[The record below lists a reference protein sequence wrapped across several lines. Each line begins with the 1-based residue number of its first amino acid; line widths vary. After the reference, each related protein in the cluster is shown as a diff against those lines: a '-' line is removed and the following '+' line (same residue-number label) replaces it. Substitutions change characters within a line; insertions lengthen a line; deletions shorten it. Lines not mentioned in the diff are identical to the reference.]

1 MRHNDVAHR
10 PPMLNLSRRSSMKLL
25 KSIPLLGWI
34 IVAIVVGIL
43 TGPVMPAWLGGV
55 FLTYNSI
62 FSGFLSFVVPL
73 IILGLVMPA
82 IAELGK
88 GAGKWLGVTAMIAY
102 GSTILAG
109 LLAYFVSRWLFTS
122 SLSGGG
128 LEAFGEESG
137 SGFSPFISVVA
148 SAGDSATEI
157 VLAPVID
164 VMSALVLAFILGI
177 GLTAFRSKV
186 LFRGAVEFRT
196 IIESVIRRIIVPAL
210 PLFIFGIFMDLS
222 ASGSAVTVVT
232 KFLLVALVSFAL
244 TFVVLLLQ
252 YSLAGAM
259 SGINPLKAL
268 WNMRDAYF
276 TALGTS
282 SSAATIPVTLAST
295 KKNGVADSVAGFVV
309 PLCATI
315 HLSGSMV
322 KITCFSIAVLL
333 LTGGDVSFA
342 AYLPFILMLGV
353 MMIAAPG
360 VPGGAIA
367 AAAGLL
373 VQMLGFGDVEVGL
386 MFAAYIALDSFGT
399 ATNVTGDGAI
409 ALIMNKLTHGRLGTQ
424 AQDPQ
429 DEDVE
434 AAEGSETEEHALAH

>member
-1 MRHNDVAHR
+1 
-10 PPMLNLSRRSSMKLL
+10 MKIL

-34 IVAIVVGIL
+34 IIAIILGVV
-43 TGPVMPAWLGGV
+43 TGPIMPEWLGGL

-62 FSGFLSFVVPL
+62 FSGFLGFIVPL

-88 GAGKWLGVTAMIAY
+88 GAGKWLGITAMIAY
-102 GSTILAG
+102 GSTVIAG
-109 LLAYFVSRWLFTS
+109 LLAYFVSRWLFTPA
-122 SLSGGG
+122 LSGGG
-128 LEAFGEESG
+128 LEEFGEESG
-137 SGFSPFISVVA
+137 SGFTPFITVVA

-157 VLAPVID
+157 VLPPVID
-164 VMSALVLAFILGI
+164 VMSALVLAFVIGV
-177 GLTAFRSKV
+177 GLTAFHSKV

-222 ASGSAVTVVT
+222 ASGSAVTVIT
-232 KFLLVALVSFAL
+232 KFLLVALVSFGL
-244 TFVVLLLQ
+244 TLVILLLQ
-252 YSLAGAM
+252 YTIAGSVA
-259 SGINPLKAL
+259 GRNPFKAL

-282 SSAATIPVTLAST
+282 SSAATIPVTLDST
-295 KKNGVADSVAGFVV
+295 KKNGVNDSVAGFVV

-315 HLSGSMV
+315 HLSGSMI

-333 LTGGDVSFA
+333 LTGGNVSFG

-373 VQMLGFGDVEVGL
+373 AQMLGFGEVEVGL

-409 ALIMNKLTHGRLGTQ
+409 AMIMNKLTRGNLG
-424 AQDPQ
+424 AQPQ
-429 DEDVE
+429 DLADTEVE
-434 AAEGSETEEHALAH
+434 ALPGTAAHSHTRPE

>member
-1 MRHNDVAHR
+1 
-10 PPMLNLSRRSSMKLL
+10 MKLL

-34 IVAIVVGIL
+34 IVAIILGIL
-43 TGPVMPAWLGGV
+43 TGPVMPIWLGSV

-62 FSGFLSFVVPL
+62 FSGFLGFIVPL

-88 GAGKWLGVTAMIAY
+88 GAGKWLGLTAGIAY
-102 GSTILAG
+102 GSTVLAG

-122 SLSGGG
+122 PLSGGG
-128 LEAFGEESG
+128 LESLSDGSG
-137 SGFSPFISVVA
+137 SGFTPYLTVVA

-157 VLAPVID
+157 VLPPVIG
-164 VMSALVLAFILGI
+164 VMSALVLAFVIGI
-177 GLTAFRSKV
+177 GLTAFHSKV
-186 LFRGAVEFRT
+186 LFRGAIEFRS

-222 ASGSAVTVVT
+222 ASGSAMIVVT
-232 KFLLVALVSFAL
+232 KFLLVAVVSFAL
-244 TFVVLLLQ
+244 TFVVLLMQ
-252 YSLAGAM
+252 YSVAGSM
-259 SGINPLKAL
+259 SGINPFKAL

-295 KKNGVADSVAGFVV
+295 KKNGVSDSVAGFVV

-333 LTGGDVSFA
+333 LTGGDISFS

-373 VQMLGFGDVEVGL
+373 VQMLGFGEVEVGL

-409 ALIMNKLTHGRLGTQ
+409 ALIMNKLTRGHLGSQ
-424 AQDPQ
+424 PQDPA
-429 DEDVE
+429 DEAME
-434 AAEGSETEEHALAH
+434 PGEGALLEEHALPQ

>member
-1 MRHNDVAHR
+1 MNF
-10 PPMLNLSRRSSMKLL
+10 L

-34 IVAIVVGIL
+34 IVAIVLGIL
-43 TGPVMPAWLGGV
+43 TGPIMPEWLGGA

-62 FSGFLSFVVPL
+62 FSGFLGFIVPL

-88 GAGKWLGVTAMIAY
+88 GAGKWLGATAGIAY
-102 GSTILAG
+102 GSTIIAG
-109 LLAYFVSRWLFTS
+109 LLAYFVSRWLFTP
-122 SLSGGG
+122 SLAGGG
-128 LEAFGEESG
+128 LTELGDESG
-137 SGFSPFISVVA
+137 SGFTPYITVVG

-157 VLAPVID
+157 VLPPVID
-164 VMSALVLAFILGI
+164 VMSALVLAFVIGV
-177 GLTAFRSKV
+177 GLTAFHSKV

-196 IIESVIRRIIVPAL
+196 IVESVIRRIIVPAL

-222 ASGSAVTVVT
+222 ASGSAVTIVT
-232 KFLLVALVSFAL
+232 KFLLVAVVSFAL
-244 TFVVLLLQ
+244 CLIVLLIQ
-252 YSLAGAM
+252 YSIAGAM
-259 SGINPLKAL
+259 TGQNPLKAL

-282 SSAATIPVTLAST
+282 SSAATIPVTLEST
-295 KKNGVADSVAGFVV
+295 KKNGVSNSVAGFVV

-333 LTGGDVSFA
+333 LSGGDVSFG

-373 VQMLGFGDVEVGL
+373 AQMLGFGEVEVGL

-409 ALIMNKLTHGRLGTQ
+409 ALIMNKLTRGHLGTQ
-424 AQDPQ
+424 AQDPS
-429 DEDVE
+429 DENVE
-434 AAEGSETEEHALAH
+434 PAAGSKLEAHSLPSN

>member
-1 MRHNDVAHR
+1 
-10 PPMLNLSRRSSMKLL
+10 MKLL
-25 KSIPLLGWI
+25 KSIPLLGWVL
-34 IVAIVVGIL
+34 VAIIL
-43 TGPVMPAWLGGV
+43 GVLLGPVMPVWLGSL

-62 FSGFLSFVVPL
+62 FSGFLNFVVPL
-73 IILGLVMPA
+73 IIFGLVAPA

-88 GAGKWLGVTAMIAY
+88 GAGKWLGITAGIAY
-102 GSTILAG
+102 ASTLAAG
-109 LLAYFVSRWLFTS
+109 LLAYFVSRWLFTQ

-128 LEAFGEESG
+128 LESISEGEG
-137 SGFSPFISVVA
+137 SGFEAFVSLVS

-157 VLAPVID
+157 VLPPALD
-164 VMSALVLAFILGI
+164 VMTALVLAFILGL
-177 GLTAFRSKV
+177 GMTAFKSKV
-186 LFRGAVEFRT
+186 LFRGVVEFRT
-196 IIESVIRRIIVPAL
+196 IIEMVIRRIVVPAL
-210 PLFIFGIFMDLS
+210 PLFIFGIFLDLS
-222 ASGSAVTVVT
+222 ASGNAITVVT
-232 KFLLVALVSFAL
+232 KFLLVAVVSFAL
-244 TFVVLLLQ
+244 TLVVLLAQ
-252 YSLAGAM
+252 YSIAGAM
-259 SGINPLKAL
+259 NKRNPLKAL
-268 WNMRDAYF
+268 WGMRDAYF

-282 SSAATIPVTLAST
+282 SSAATIPVTLASA
-295 KKNGVADSVAGFVV
+295 KKNGVSDAVAGFVV

-333 LTGGDVSFA
+333 LTGGDVSFG

-399 ATNVTGDGAI
+399 ATNVTGDGAV
-409 ALIMNKLTHGRLGTQ
+409 AMMMQKLTNGKLGTQ
-424 AQDPQ
+424 PQ
-429 DEDVE
+429 SDEDEIVE
-434 AAEGSETEEHALAH
+434 MADGSQNAAHQLGE

>member
-1 MRHNDVAHR
+1 
-10 PPMLNLSRRSSMKLL
+10 MKLL
-25 KSIPLLGWI
+25 RALPLLAWI
-34 IVAIVVGIL
+34 VIAIVLGIL
-43 TGPVMPAWLGGV
+43 TGPVMPAWLGSV

-62 FSGFLSFVVPL
+62 FSGFLGFAVPL
-73 IILGLVMPA
+73 IILGLVTPA

-88 GAGKWLGVTAMIAY
+88 GAGKWLGLTAGLAY
-102 GSTILAG
+102 GSTIVAG
-109 LLAYFVSRWLFTS
+109 LLAYVVSRWLFTPA
-122 SLSGGG
+122 LGGGG
-128 LEAFGEESG
+128 LESLEDGSG
-137 SGFSPFISVVA
+137 SGFTPYLTVTS
-148 SAGDSATEI
+148 SAAGSATEI
-157 VLAPVID
+157 VLPPVID
-164 VMSALVLAFILGI
+164 VMSALVLAFVVGI
-177 GLTAFRSKV
+177 GLTAFHSRV
-186 LFRGAVEFRT
+186 IFRGAVEFRT
-196 IIESVIRRIIVPAL
+196 IIESLIKRIIVPAL

-222 ASGSAVTVVT
+222 ASGAAMTVVS
-232 KFLLVALVSFAL
+232 KFLLVVVVSFAL
-244 TFVVLLLQ
+244 TLVVLLAQ
-252 YSLAGAM
+252 FTVAGA
-259 SGINPLKAL
+259 INGKNPVKAL

-282 SSAATIPVTLAST
+282 SSAATIPVTLEST

-333 LTGGDVSFA
+333 LTGGDVSFGS
-342 AYLPFILMLGV
+342 YLPFTLMLGV

-373 VQMLGFGDVEVGL
+373 VQMLGFGEVEIGL

-409 ALIMNKLTHGRLGTQ
+409 AMIMHKLTRGHLGAQ
-424 AQDPQ
+424 AQSES

-434 AAEGSETEEHALAH
+434 GLPGAAGEKHSLL

>member
-1 MRHNDVAHR
+1 
-10 PPMLNLSRRSSMKLL
+10 MKLL
-25 KSIPLLGWI
+25 KSLPLLGWI
-34 IVAIVVGIL
+34 VIAIILGIL
-43 TGPVMPAWLGGV
+43 TGPLMPAWLGGV

-62 FSGFLSFVVPL
+62 FSGFLGFVVPL
-73 IILGLVMPA
+73 IILGLVAPA

-88 GAGKWLGVTAMIAY
+88 GAGKWLGVTAAIAY

-109 LLAYFVSRWLFTS
+109 LLAYFVSRWLFTP

-128 LEAFGEESG
+128 LDALGDESG
-137 SGFSPFISVVA
+137 SGFAPFLTVVG
-148 SAGDSATEI
+148 SAGGSATEI
-157 VLAPVID
+157 VLPPVID
-164 VMSALVLAFILGI
+164 VMSALVLAFVLGI
-177 GLTAFRSKV
+177 GLTAFHSKV
-186 LFRGAVEFRT
+186 LFRGVVEFRT

-210 PLFIFGIFMDLS
+210 PLFIFGIFMELS
-222 ASGSAVTVVT
+222 ASGAAMTVVT

-244 TFVVLLLQ
+244 TFVVLIVQ
-252 YSLAGAM
+252 YTVAGAM
-259 SGINPLKAL
+259 SGINPFKAL

-295 KKNGVADSVAGFVV
+295 KKNGVSGSVAGFVV

-333 LTGGDVSFA
+333 LTGGDVSFG
-342 AYLPFILMLGV
+342 AYMPFILMLGV

-373 VQMLGFGDVEVGL
+373 AQMLGFGEVEVGL

-409 ALIMNKLTHGRLGTQ
+409 ALILNKLTRGKLGVQ
-424 AQDPQ
+424 AQDPA
-429 DEDVE
+429 DEVVDP
-434 AAEGSETEEHALAH
+434 AEGSEAEAHALAK

>member
-1 MRHNDVAHR
+1 
-10 PPMLNLSRRSSMKLL
+10 MKLL
-25 KSIPLLGWI
+25 KKIPLLGWI
-34 IVAIVVGIL
+34 IIAIVLGIL
-43 TGPVMPAWLGGV
+43 TGPVMPVWLGGA

-62 FSGFLSFVVPL
+62 FSGFLGFVVPL

-88 GAGKWLGVTAMIAY
+88 GAGKWLGITAMIAY

-109 LLAYFVSRWLFTS
+109 LLAYFVSRGLFTS
-122 SLSGGG
+122 TLTGGG
-128 LEAFGEESG
+128 LEGFGKDSG
-137 SGFSPFISVVA
+137 SGFSPYLTVVA
-148 SAGDSATEI
+148 SPGGSATEI
-157 VLAPVID
+157 VLSPVID

-177 GLTAFRSKV
+177 GLTAFHSKV

-222 ASGSAVTVVT
+222 ASGSAVAIVS
-232 KFLLVALVSFAL
+232 KFLLVAVVSFAL
-244 TFVVLLLQ
+244 TFVVLLAQ
-252 YSLAGAM
+252 YSVAGAM
-259 SGINPLKAL
+259 SGLNPLKAL

-295 KKNGVADSVAGFVV
+295 KKNGVSDSVAGFVV

-333 LTGGDVSFA
+333 LTGGDVSFG

-373 VQMLGFGDVEVGL
+373 AQMLGFGEVEVGL

-409 ALIMNKLTHGRLGTQ
+409 ALIMNKLTRGHLGAQ
-424 AQDPQ
+424 PQDPS
-429 DEDVE
+429 DEFVE
-434 AAEGSETEEHALAH
+434 AGEGSETTSHTLPV

>member
-1 MRHNDVAHR
+1 MDHHIYR
-10 PPMLNLSRRSSMKLL
+10 PGHSDRPF
-25 KSIPLLGWI
+25 I
-34 IVAIVVGIL
+34 
-43 TGPVMPAWLGGV
+43 PAWLGGA

-62 FSGFLSFVVPL
+62 FSGFLGFIVPL
-73 IILGLVMPA
+73 IIVGLVTPA

-88 GAGKWLGVTAMIAY
+88 GAGKWLGITAMIAY

-109 LLAYFVSRWLFTS
+109 LLAYFVSRWVFTS
-122 SLSGGG
+122 TLAGGG
-128 LEAFGEESG
+128 LDALGDESG
-137 SGFSPFISVVA
+137 SGFTPYLTVVGA
-148 SAGDSATEI
+148 AGDSATEI
-157 VLAPVID
+157 VLEPVIG
-164 VMSALVLAFILGI
+164 VMSALVLAFVIGI
-177 GLTAFRSKV
+177 GVTSFHSKV
-186 LFRGAVEFRT
+186 LFRGAIEFRT

-222 ASGSAVTVVT
+222 ASGSAMTVVT

-252 YSLAGAM
+252 YSIAGMMA
-259 SGINPLKAL
+259 GINPLKAL

-295 KKNGVADSVAGFVV
+295 KKNGVSDSVAGFVI

-333 LTGGDVSFA
+333 LTGGDVTFG
-342 AYLPFILMLGV
+342 AYFPFILMLGV

-373 VQMLGFGDVEVGL
+373 AQMLGFGEVEVGL

-409 ALIMNKLTHGRLGTQ
+409 ALIMNKLTRGKLGTQ
-424 AQDPQ
+424 AQDPA
-429 DEDVE
+429 DETVE
-434 AAEGSETEEHALAH
+434 AGEGSETASHTLAQ

>member
-1 MRHNDVAHR
+1 
-10 PPMLNLSRRSSMKLL
+10 MKIL

-34 IVAIVVGIL
+34 ILAIILGVV
-43 TGPVMPAWLGGV
+43 TGPIMPEWLGGL

-62 FSGFLSFVVPL
+62 FSGFLGFIVPL

-82 IAELGK
+82 IAELGR
-88 GAGKWLGVTAMIAY
+88 GAGKWLGITAMIAY
-102 GSTILAG
+102 GSTVIAG
-109 LLAYFVSRWLFTS
+109 LLAYFVSRWLFTP

-128 LEAFGEESG
+128 LEEFGEESG
-137 SGFSPFISVVA
+137 SGFTPFITVVA

-157 VLAPVID
+157 VLPPVID
-164 VMSALVLAFILGI
+164 VMSALVLAFVIGV
-177 GLTAFRSKV
+177 GLTAFHSKV

-222 ASGSAVTVVT
+222 ASGSAVTVIT
-232 KFLLVALVSFAL
+232 KFLLVALVSFGL
-244 TFVVLLLQ
+244 TLVILILQ
-252 YSLAGAM
+252 YTVAGSVA
-259 SGINPLKAL
+259 GRNPFKAL

-282 SSAATIPVTLAST
+282 SSAATIPVTLDST
-295 KKNGVADSVAGFVV
+295 KKNGVNDSVAGFVV

-315 HLSGSMV
+315 HLSGSMI

-333 LTGGDVSFA
+333 LTGGNVSFG

-373 VQMLGFGDVEVGL
+373 AQMLGFGEVEVGL

-409 ALIMNKLTHGRLGTQ
+409 AMIMNKLTRGNLG
-424 AQDPQ
+424 AQPQ
-429 DEDVE
+429 DLADTEVE
-434 AAEGSETEEHALAH
+434 ALPGTAAHSHTRPE

>member
-1 MRHNDVAHR
+1 
-10 PPMLNLSRRSSMKLL
+10 MKLL

-34 IVAIVVGIL
+34 VIAIVLGIL

-62 FSGFLSFVVPL
+62 FSGFLGFIVPL
-73 IILGLVMPA
+73 IILGLVTPA

-88 GAGKWLGVTAMIAY
+88 GAGKWLGITAGIAY

-109 LLAYFVSRWLFTS
+109 LLAYFTSRWLFTPT
-122 SLSGGG
+122 LSGRG
-128 LEAFGEESG
+128 LEALGEEGG
-137 SGFSPFISVVA
+137 SGFTPYLTVVA
-148 SAGDSATEI
+148 KAGGSATEI
-157 VLAPVID
+157 VLPPVID
-164 VMSALVLAFILGI
+164 VMSALVLAFVLGVGI
-177 GLTAFRSKV
+177 TAFHSKV
-186 LFRGAVEFRT
+186 IFRGAVEFRT
-196 IIESVIRRIIVPAL
+196 VIESVIRRILVPAL

-222 ASGSAVTVVT
+222 ASGAAITVVT
-232 KFLLVALVSFAL
+232 KFALVALVSFAL
-244 TFVVLLLQ
+244 TLVVLLLQ
-252 YSLAGAM
+252 YTIAGSM
-259 SGINPLKAL
+259 TGQNPLKAL

-295 KKNGVADSVAGFVV
+295 KKNGVSDSVAGFVV

-373 VQMLGFGDVEVGL
+373 AQMLGFGEVEVGL

-409 ALIMNKLTHGRLGTQ
+409 ALIMNKLTRGHLGTQ
-424 AQDPQ
+424 AQDEA
-429 DEDVE
+429 DEALE
-434 AAEGSETEEHALAH
+434 PAKGSTAESHHLAE

>member
-1 MRHNDVAHR
+1 
-10 PPMLNLSRRSSMKLL
+10 MKLL

-34 IVAIVVGIL
+34 VIAIILGIL
-43 TGPVMPAWLGGV
+43 TGPLMPTWLGGL

-62 FSGFLSFVVPL
+62 FSGFLSFIVPL

-88 GAGKWLGVTAMIAY
+88 GAGKWLGVTALIAY

-109 LLAYFVSRWLFTS
+109 LLAYFVSRWLFTA

-128 LEAFGEESG
+128 LEAIGADSG
-137 SGFSPFISVVA
+137 SGFTPFLTVVS

-157 VLAPVID
+157 VLPPVIG
-164 VMSALVLAFILGI
+164 VMSALVLAFVIGI
-177 GLTAFRSKV
+177 GLTAFKSKV
-186 LFRGAVEFRT
+186 LFRGAIEFRT

-222 ASGSAVTVVT
+222 ASGSAITVVT
-232 KFLLVALVSFAL
+232 KFLLVAVVSFAL
-244 TFVVLLLQ
+244 TFVVLIAQ
-252 YSLAGAM
+252 YSIAGAM
-259 SGINPLKAL
+259 NGLNPFKAL

-295 KKNGVADSVAGFVV
+295 KKNGVSDSVAGFVI

-333 LTGGDVSFA
+333 LTGGDISFG
-342 AYLPFILMLGV
+342 AYFPFILMLGV

-373 VQMLGFGDVEVGL
+373 VQMLGFGEIEVGL

-399 ATNVTGDGAI
+399 ATNVTGDGAL
-409 ALIMNKLTHGRLGTQ
+409 ALIMNKLTRGHLGTQ
-424 AQDPQ
+424 AQDPS
-429 DEDVE
+429 DENVVAAPGSE
-434 AAEGSETEEHALAH
+434 AATHTLAQ

>member
-1 MRHNDVAHR
+1 
-10 PPMLNLSRRSSMKLL
+10 MKFL

-34 IVAIVVGIL
+34 VIAIILGIL
-43 TGPVMPAWLGGV
+43 TGPIMPIWLGST

-62 FSGFLSFVVPL
+62 FSGFLGFIVPL

-88 GAGKWLGVTAMIAY
+88 GAGKWLGATAAIAY

-109 LLAYFVSRWLFTS
+109 LLAYFVSRWLFTD
-122 SLSGGG
+122 SLSGAG
-128 LEAFGEESG
+128 LEEIGEEGG
-137 SGFSPFISVVA
+137 SGFTPFITLVA

-157 VLAPVID
+157 VLPPVIG
-164 VMSALVLAFILGI
+164 VMSALVLAFVIGV
-177 GLTAFRSKV
+177 GLTAFHSKV

-196 IIESVIRRIIVPAL
+196 IIEAVIRRIIVPAL

-222 ASGSAVTVVT
+222 ASGSAVTVVS
-232 KFLLVALVSFAL
+232 KFLLVAVISF
-244 TFVVLLLQ
+244 VLCIVILLIQ
-252 YSLAGAM
+252 YSIAGAM
-259 SGINPLKAL
+259 SGQNPLKAL

-282 SSAATIPVTLAST
+282 SSAATIPVTLEST
-295 KKNGVADSVAGFVV
+295 KKNKVSNSVAGFVV

-333 LTGGDVSFA
+333 LTGGDVSFG

-373 VQMLGFGDVEVGL
+373 QTMLGFGDVEVGL

-409 ALIMNKLTHGRLGTQ
+409 AIIMNKLTRGRLGTQ
-424 AQDPQ
+424 AQDPE
-429 DEDVE
+429 DEEVE
-434 AAEGSETEEHALAH
+434 AAAGSTVEAHALPSN

>member
-1 MRHNDVAHR
+1 
-10 PPMLNLSRRSSMKLL
+10 MKLL

-34 IVAIVVGIL
+34 VLAIVAGIL
-43 TGPVMPAWLGGV
+43 LGPVMPLWLGST

-62 FSGFLSFVVPL
+62 FSGILGFVVPL
-73 IILGLVMPA
+73 IIFGLVAPA

-88 GAGKWLGVTAMIAY
+88 GAGKWLGLTAVVAY
-102 GSTILAG
+102 GSTFAAG
-109 LLAYFVSRWLFTS
+109 LLAYFTSIWLFS
-122 SLSGGG
+122 GPLAGGG
-128 LEAFGEESG
+128 VEAITEGEG
-137 SGFSPFISVVA
+137 SGFEAFVTLSA
-148 SAGDSATEI
+148 SASGSATEI
-157 VLAPVID
+157 VLPPVFP
-164 VMSALVLAFILGI
+164 VMTALVLAFMVGVGI
-177 GLTAFRSKV
+177 TSFHSKV
-186 LFRGAVEFRT
+186 LFRGVVEFRA
-196 IIESVIRRIIVPAL
+196 IIEGVIRRIIVPAL
-210 PLFIFGIFMDLS
+210 PLFIFGIFLDLS
-222 ASGSAVTVVT
+222 ASGSAVVVIQ
-232 KFLLVALVSFAL
+232 KFLLVAVVSFAL
-244 TFVVLLLQ
+244 TLVVLLLQ
-252 YSLAGAM
+252 YTIAGSM
-259 SGINPLKAL
+259 NKQNPFKAL

-295 KKNGVADSVAGFVV
+295 KKNKVADSVAGFVV

-333 LTGGDVSFA
+333 LTGGNVAFV

-373 VQMLGFGDVEVGL
+373 QTMLGFGEVEVGL

-409 ALIMNKLTHGRLGTQ
+409 AMIMNKLTRGKLGAQ
-424 AQDPQ
+424 AQDPS
-429 DEDVE
+429 DESVE
-434 AAEGSETEEHALAH
+434 LLEGQKPSHLLGE

>member
-1 MRHNDVAHR
+1 
-10 PPMLNLSRRSSMKLL
+10 MKLL

-34 IVAIVVGIL
+34 IIAIVLGIL
-43 TGPVMPAWLGGV
+43 AGPVMPTWLGGL

-88 GAGKWLGVTAMIAY
+88 GAGKWLGVTAVLAY
-102 GSTILAG
+102 GSTIIAG
-109 LLAYFVSRWLFTS
+109 LLAYFVSRWLFTAP
-122 SLSGGG
+122 LSGGG

-137 SGFSPFISVVA
+137 SGFTPFISVVGA
-148 SAGDSATEI
+148 AGDSATEI

-196 IIESVIRRIIVPAL
+196 IIESVIRRVIVPAL

-222 ASGSAVTVVT
+222 ASGSAVTVVS
-232 KFLLVALVSFAL
+232 KFLLVAVVSFAL
-244 TFVVLLLQ
+244 TFIVLLLQ
-252 YSLAGAM
+252 YSVAGAM
-259 SGINPLKAL
+259 SGINPFKAL

-295 KKNGVADSVAGFVV
+295 KKNGVTDSVAGFVV

-333 LTGGDVSFA
+333 LTGGDISFGS
-342 AYLPFILMLGV
+342 YLPFILMLGV

-373 VQMLGFGDVEVGL
+373 TQMLGFGEVEIGL

-409 ALIMNKLTHGRLGTQ
+409 ALVMNKLTRGKLGTQ
-424 AQDPQ
+424 PQDPA
-429 DEDVE
+429 DELVE
-434 AAEGSETEEHALAH
+434 AGDGTAASSHTLTR

>member
-1 MRHNDVAHR
+1 
-10 PPMLNLSRRSSMKLL
+10 MKLL

-34 IVAIVVGIL
+34 LLAIVLGIL
-43 TGPVMPAWLGGV
+43 TGPVMPEWLGGA

-62 FSGFLSFVVPL
+62 FSGFLGFIVPL

-88 GAGKWLGVTAMIAY
+88 GAGKWLGITAAIAY
-102 GSTILAG
+102 SSTVLAG

-122 SLSGGG
+122 SLAGGG
-128 LEAFGEESG
+128 LDTIGDESG
-137 SGFSPFISVVA
+137 SGFTPYLTVVA
-148 SAGDSATEI
+148 NAGDSATEI
-157 VLAPVID
+157 VLPPVIG
-164 VMSALVLAFILGI
+164 VMSALVLAFIIGI
-177 GLTAFRSKV
+177 GLTAFHSKV

-196 IIESVIRRIIVPAL
+196 IIEMVIRRIIVPAL

-232 KFLLVALVSFAL
+232 KFLLVAVVSFAL
-244 TFVVLLLQ
+244 TFVVLLAQ
-252 YSLAGAM
+252 YTVAGSM
-259 SGINPLKAL
+259 SGVNPLKAL

-282 SSAATIPVTLAST
+282 SSAATIPVTLASA
-295 KKNGVADSVAGFVV
+295 KKNRVSDSVAGFVV

-333 LTGGDVSFA
+333 LTGGEVTLA

-373 VQMLGFGDVEVGL
+373 SQMLGFGEAEVGL

-409 ALIMNKLTHGRLGTQ
+409 AMIMNKLTSGRLGAQT
-424 AQDPQ
+424 QDPA
-429 DEDVE
+429 DEEVE
-434 AAEGSETEEHALAH
+434 AGEGSETTSHILSQ

>member
-1 MRHNDVAHR
+1 
-10 PPMLNLSRRSSMKLL
+10 MKIL

-34 IVAIVVGIL
+34 IIAIILGVV
-43 TGPVMPAWLGGV
+43 TGPIMPEWLGGL

-62 FSGFLSFVVPL
+62 FSGFLGFIVPL

-88 GAGKWLGVTAMIAY
+88 GAGKWLGITAMIAY
-102 GSTILAG
+102 GSTVIAG
-109 LLAYFVSRWLFTS
+109 LLAYFVSRWLFTPT
-122 SLSGGG
+122 LSGGG
-128 LEAFGEESG
+128 LEEFGEESG
-137 SGFSPFISVVA
+137 SGFTPFITVVA

-157 VLAPVID
+157 VLPPVID
-164 VMSALVLAFILGI
+164 VMSALVLAFVIGV
-177 GLTAFRSKV
+177 GLTAFHSKV

-222 ASGSAVTVVT
+222 ASGSAVTVIT
-232 KFLLVALVSFAL
+232 KFLLVALVSFGL
-244 TFVVLLLQ
+244 TLVILILQ
-252 YSLAGAM
+252 YTIAGSVA
-259 SGINPLKAL
+259 GRNPFKAL

-282 SSAATIPVTLAST
+282 SSAATIPVTLDST
-295 KKNGVADSVAGFVV
+295 KKNGVNDSVAGFVV

-315 HLSGSMV
+315 HLSGSMI

-333 LTGGDVSFA
+333 LTGGNVSFG

-373 VQMLGFGDVEVGL
+373 AQMLGFGEVEVGL

-409 ALIMNKLTHGRLGTQ
+409 AMIMNKLTRGNLG
-424 AQDPQ
+424 AQPQ
-429 DEDVE
+429 DLADTEVE
-434 AAEGSETEEHALAH
+434 ALPGTAAHSHTRPE

>member
-1 MRHNDVAHR
+1 
-10 PPMLNLSRRSSMKLL
+10 MKLL
-25 KSIPLLGWI
+25 RALPLLAWI
-34 IVAIVVGIL
+34 VLAILLGIL
-43 TGPVMPAWLGGV
+43 TGPIMPEWLGNV
-55 FLTYNSI
+55 FLTYNSL
-62 FSGFLSFVVPL
+62 FSGFLGFAVPL
-73 IILGLVMPA
+73 IILGLVTPA

-88 GAGKWLGVTAMIAY
+88 GAGKWLGLTAALAY
-102 GSTILAG
+102 GSTVVAG
-109 LLAYFVSRWLFTS
+109 LLAYFVSRWLFTPA
-122 SLSGGG
+122 LGGGG
-128 LEAFGEESG
+128 LESLDDGSG
-137 SGFSPFISVVA
+137 SGFAPFVTITS
-148 SAGDSATEI
+148 SATGGATEI

-164 VMSALVLAFILGI
+164 VMSALVLAFVVGI
-177 GLTAFRSKV
+177 GLTAFHSRV
-186 LFRGAVEFRT
+186 IFRGAVEFRS
-196 IIESVIRRIIVPAL
+196 IIELLIRRIIVPAL

-222 ASGSAVTVVT
+222 ASGDAVTVVT
-232 KFLLVALVSFAL
+232 KFMLVVIVSFAL
-244 TFVVLLLQ
+244 TLVVLLAQ
-252 YSLAGAM
+252 YTVAGLM
-259 SGINPLKAL
+259 NGMNPLKAL

-282 SSAATIPVTLAST
+282 SSAATIPVTLEST
-295 KKNGVADSVAGFVV
+295 KKNGVSDSVAGFVV

-342 AYLPFILMLGV
+342 SYLPFILMLGV

-373 VQMLGFGDVEVGL
+373 VQMLGFGEMEIGL

-399 ATNVTGDGAI
+399 ATNVTGDGAL
-409 ALIMNKLTHGRLGTQ
+409 ALIMNKLTRGRLGAQ
-424 AQDPQ
+424 AQDEI

-434 AAEGSETEEHALAH
+434 VLVGETAPEKHSLS

>member
-1 MRHNDVAHR
+1 
-10 PPMLNLSRRSSMKLL
+10 MKLF

-34 IVAIVVGIL
+34 VLAIILGIL
-43 TGPVMPAWLGGV
+43 TGPIMPVWLGSA

-62 FSGFLSFVVPL
+62 FSGFLSFIVPL

-88 GAGKWLGVTAMIAY
+88 GAGKWLGVTALIAY

-109 LLAYFVSRWLFTS
+109 VLAYFVSRWLFTS

-128 LEAFGEESG
+128 LEAFGDESG
-137 SGFSPFISVVA
+137 SGFTPFLTVV
-148 SAGDSATEI
+148 SGAGDSATEI
-157 VLAPVID
+157 VLPPVIN
-164 VMSALVLAFILGI
+164 VMSALVLAFVLGI
-177 GLTAFRSKV
+177 GLTAFKSKV

-232 KFLLVALVSFAL
+232 KFLLVAVVSFAL
-244 TFVVLLLQ
+244 TFVVLLAQ
-252 YSLAGAM
+252 YSVAGGM

-282 SSAATIPVTLAST
+282 SSAATIPVTLASA
-295 KKNGVADSVAGFVV
+295 KKNGVSDSIAGFVI

-322 KITCFSIAVLL
+322 KITCFSMAVLL
-333 LTGGDVSFA
+333 LTGGDVSLG

-373 VQMLGFGDVEVGL
+373 TQMLGFGEAEVGL

-399 ATNVTGDGAI
+399 ATNVTGDGAL
-409 ALIMNKLTHGRLGTQ
+409 ALIMNKLTRGHLGTQ
-424 AQDPQ
+424 AQDPT
-429 DEDVE
+429 DEAVE
-434 AAEGSETEEHALAH
+434 PAKGSETETHSLAQ

>member
-1 MRHNDVAHR
+1 
-10 PPMLNLSRRSSMKLL
+10 MKLL

-34 IVAIVVGIL
+34 IIAIVVGIL
-43 TGPVMPAWLGGV
+43 TGPVMPTWLGNV

-88 GAGKWLGVTAMIAY
+88 GAGKWLGVTALVAY
-102 GSTILAG
+102 GSTIVAG
-109 LLAYFVSRWLFTS
+109 FLAYFVSRWLFTS
-122 SLSGGG
+122 PLSGGG
-128 LEAFGEESG
+128 LEAFGENSG
-137 SGFSPFISVVA
+137 SGFSPFVSLVS

-177 GLTAFRSKV
+177 GLTAFHSKV
-186 LFRGAVEFRT
+186 LFRGAIEFRT
-196 IIESVIRRIIVPAL
+196 IIEAVIRRIIVPAL

-232 KFLLVALVSFAL
+232 KFLLVAVVSFAL

-295 KKNGVADSVAGFVV
+295 KKNGVSDSVAGFVI

-333 LTGGDVSFA
+333 LTGGDVSFG
-342 AYLPFILMLGV
+342 AYMPFILMLGI

-373 VQMLGFGDVEVGL
+373 VQMLGFGEVEVGL

-399 ATNVTGDGAI
+399 ATNVTGDGAL
-409 ALIMNKLTHGRLGTQ
+409 ALIMNKLTRGKLGSQ
-424 AQDPQ
+424 PQDPA
-429 DEDVE
+429 DETIE
-434 AAEGSETEEHALAH
+434 AGEGSEATSHSLAQ